1 MSRAA
6 EDLALRKEIA
16 IARSSLCRLKIRYQA
31 SVLRQSVSLR
41 ALGASV
47 AHSPPAREA
56 ALLLVAEVVGRHRV
70 GRWLA
75 FAVRALA
82 IAKMTSLAISLLRGP
97 PAEKADRQPP

>member
-1 MSRAA
+1 MAIEPMISQSWWYTSKG
-6 EDLALRKEIA
+6 LMEI
-16 IARSSLCRLKIRYQA
+16 
-31 SVLRQSVSLR
+31 R

-56 ALLLVAEVVGRHRV
+56 ALLLVAEVVGRHRM

-82 IAKMTSLAISLLRGP
+82 IAKMTNIALSLLRGP
-97 PAEKADRQPP
+97 PAGTADRQPP